1 MVHIGTKNIF
11 LTTTQKTNP
20 QVPPCRVGPGD
31 RGPTHPPRQALTQ
44 ASHGECTGSGGRR
57 DAVGEH
63 GLQHVVGEG
72 HGDDGQAGGVHDEH
86 GAPEQQEAGMSQG
99 PSGAGL
105 SGPSRPSGPRCGERG
120 CTLSPGTQGCC
131 GRPEAGFGPGRQGP
145 PCRGLCS
152 ADELFQRRWLFSTH
166 GYGLPLGRRGERL
179 GNQPLF

>member
-1 MVHIGTKNIF
+1 MVHIGTKKIF
-11 LTTTQKTNP
+11 FNNNTKDK
-20 QVPPCRVGPGD
+20 PPSPTLQGGPWGQ
-31 RGPTHPPRQALTQ
+31 RPCPPPRWALTQ
-44 ASHGECTGSGGRR
+44 ASHGERAGGGSRR

-120 CTLSPGTQGCC
+120 CTLSPGTQGFC

-152 ADELFQRRWLFSTH
+152 VDELFQRRWLFSTH
-166 GYGLPLGRRGERL
+166 GCGLPLGRRGERL
-179 GNQPLF
+179 GNQPLS